1 MASTIPQDLLCQYYF
16 LYCGVDKQNF
26 VIPSK
31 YVLSFF
37 HEECTVYI
45 ADDGVIDGTD
55 FLSNRTGTLI

>member
-1 MASTIPQDLLCQYYF
+1 MYMYDVQQIN
-16 LYCGVDKQNF
+16 KNF
-26 VIPSK
+26 AIPSK

-55 FLSNRTGTLI
+55 FLSSRTGTLI

>member
-1 MASTIPQDLLCQYYF
+1 MYMYSVHT
-16 LYCGVDKQNF
+16 VDKQNII
-26 VIPSK
+26 IPSK

-45 ADDGVIDGTD
+45 PDDGVIDGTD